1 MSVAETSLQ
10 AYQNLIK
17 GRKLSPMRRNVLF
30 ALYCANKPMS
40 SAMLE
45 DYARDRLDMFGRLP
59 RCTITGRLNELEKI
73 YKLIIIIDKRIC
85 KSTGKVVQHY
95 IVLKDK

>member
-1 MSVAETSLQ
+1 MSVSETSLQ

-45 DYARDRLDMFGRLP
+45 DYARDRLDTFGRLP
-59 RCTITGRLNELEKI
+59 RCTITGRLNELEKMG
-73 YKLIIIIDKRIC
+73 LIKIIEKRIC
-85 KSTGKVVQHY
+85 ESTREMVQHY
-95 IVLKDK
+95 VVVKG